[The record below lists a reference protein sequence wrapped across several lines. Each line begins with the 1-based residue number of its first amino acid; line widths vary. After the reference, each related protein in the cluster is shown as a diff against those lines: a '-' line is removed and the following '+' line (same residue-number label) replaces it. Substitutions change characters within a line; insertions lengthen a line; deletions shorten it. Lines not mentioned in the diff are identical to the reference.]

1 MYRRKSVDIFRSLSC
16 ESIDPQDKN
25 PGLRPI
31 GVGEV
36 LRRIA
41 GKVIVS
47 YLKEDVI
54 QSVGSLQVCAG
65 QDIGGESL
73 IHAMRTIY
81 EDQSAKAVLLVDASN
96 AFNSISGNVFLHNV
110 EVIRPSIAWYVKKC
124 YSVNS
129 RLFMIGGGE
138 IQSMEGTTQGDP
150 AAMVIYAIAIIPL
163 ILMLVE
169 IRMQDN
175 NHTKTAAYAD
185 DLTVAGPID

>member
-1 MYRRKSVDIFRSLSC
+1 MIKNLCIVKNQSTSIPVDKS
-16 ESIDPQDKN
+16 

-47 YLKEDVI
+47 HLKEDVI

-65 QDIGGESL
+65 QDAGCELL
-73 IHAMRTIY
+73 IQAMRTIY

-96 AFNSISGNVFLHNV
+96 AFNSTNRNVVLHNV
-110 EVIRPSIAWYVKKC
+110 EVICPSIAQYVKNC

-129 RLFMIGGGE
+129 QLFIIGVVESSLWRGQRKA
-138 IQSMEGTTQGDP
+138 IQLLS
-150 AAMVIYAIAIIPL
+150 
-163 ILMLVE
+163 
-169 IRMQDN
+169 
-175 NHTKTAAYAD
+175 
-185 DLTVAGPID
+185 